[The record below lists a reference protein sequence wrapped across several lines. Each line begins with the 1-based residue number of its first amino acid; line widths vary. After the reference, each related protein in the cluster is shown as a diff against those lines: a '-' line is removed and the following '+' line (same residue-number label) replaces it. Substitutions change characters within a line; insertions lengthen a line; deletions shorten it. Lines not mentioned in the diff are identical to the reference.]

1 MKPLVG
7 KPTLPTRLPALQ
19 LVRSARER
27 RQAPVRKAL
36 HIERLMGTIGTY
48 ILLIVVALIVVI
60 PFLWMISTSL
70 KTPQEASTYPPSI
83 LPAVPQW
90 HNYTDVFNAV
100 PFVTYFLNS
109 VLYVVTITC
118 GQLFCCSLAAFAFA
132 RLKFRGRNT
141 LFIVYLATM
150 LIPAAVTLIPS
161 FIMIK
166 TFGWLDTIWAII
178 VPGMFGS
185 AFGTFLLRQF
195 MLSIPR
201 ELDEAAIIDGASSFR
216 IYWQIMLP
224 LCKPA
229 LTVLAV
235 TTIMSVWNEFAW
247 PLVMLQSDNV
257 MPLTLG
263 LSIFTSNGTQQFN
276 NVPLNM
282 AASTMI
288 IAPLIIVFLFAQRY
302 FIRGITLS
310 GLGGR

>member
-7 KPTLPTRLPALQ
+7 KPTLPAEMPVLHIT
-19 LVRSARER
+19 RER
-27 RQAPVRKAL
+27 KKTPVRRDL
-36 HIERLMGTIGTY
+36 HVQQAIRTTVTY
-48 ILLIVVALIVVI
+48 ALLIVVSLVVVI
-60 PFLWMISTSL
+60 PFLWMVSTSL
-70 KTPQEASTYPPSI
+70 KTPVEASTYPPAVF
-83 LPAVPQW
+83 PAVPQW
-90 HNYTDVFNAV
+90 HNYPDVFNAV
-100 PFVTYFLNS
+100 PFLTYFTNS
-109 VLYVVTITC
+109 LLYVTTITL

-150 LIPAAVTLIPS
+150 LIPGAVTLIPS

-166 TFGWLDTIWAII
+166 SFGWLDTIWAII
-178 VPGMFGS
+178 IPGVFGS

-195 MLSIPR
+195 MLTIPH

-216 IYWQIMLP
+216 IYWQIILP

-235 TTIMSVWNEFAW
+235 TMIMGVWNDFAW

-263 LSIFTSNGTQQFN
+263 LSIFTSNGSQQFN

-288 IAPLIIVFLFAQRY
+288 IAPLIIIFLFAQRY
-302 FIRGITLS
+302 FIRGIALS